1 MVRARSDT
9 PSVSDQC
16 AIVGDEMNVRCAN
29 CGTVNSV
36 GARQPGTRYRC
47 ASCRAFLPSPPPKE
61 EGGETSAAV
70 GLLGGAA
77 LGAALGGPPGAVI
90 GAIVGAIL
98 GKSAKGV
105 G

>member
-1 MVRARSDT
+1 
-9 PSVSDQC
+9 
-16 AIVGDEMNVRCAN
+16 MNVRCGK

-36 GARQPGTRYRC
+36 GASQPGTRYRC
-47 ASCRAFLPSPPPKE
+47 GECSAFLPPAKE
-61 EGGETSAAV
+61 EGGDTSAAV

-98 GKSAKGV
+98 GKSAKGI

>member
-1 MVRARSDT
+1 
-9 PSVSDQC
+9 
-16 AIVGDEMNVRCAN
+16 MNVKCTE

-36 GARQPGTRYRC
+36 GPRQPGQHYLCGKCGTALPP
-47 ASCRAFLPSPPPKE
+47 ASKD
-61 EGGETSAAV
+61 EGDTSAAV

-77 LGAALGGPPGAVI
+77 LGAAMAGPPGALI

-98 GKSAKGV
+98 GKAAKGV